1 MLGATIEINNVK
13 KHTYNDWNL
22 KWVKVEISSPVPRK
36 NYIDVPGMDGKL
48 DLSESLTGEINY
60 ENRKIKLIFE
70 VEGNYE
76 KWSTISSE
84 IMNFLH
90 CRQAKII
97 IDTDK
102 CFYYV
107 GRFELTSTKEDYLYG
122 ELILSG
128 DVEPYKY
135 EVTSSLEDWL
145 WNDFNF
151 ENGIIR
157 EYKDLQVVN
166 KLKVNSDSDL
176 FALERDNG
184 VEAIIFDI
192 YQTFDGKD
200 LYSSI
205 EEKAAN
211 FLYLIIKNHVFID
224 GNKRIAATLF
234 IYFLEFYNLLYKD
247 GKQVIDNNTLVA
259 ITLLIAQS
267 NPKEKEILVDLVMNF
282 LSR

>member
-1 MLGATIEINNVK
+1 MLGATIEVNNVK

-22 KWVKVEISSPVPRK
+22 KWFKVEISSPAPRK
-36 NYIDVPGMDGKL
+36 NYINVPGMDGKL

-70 VEGNYE
+70 VEGDYE

-90 CRQAKII
+90 GRQAKII

-128 DVEPYKY
+128 DVGPYKY
-135 EVTSSLEDWL
+135 EVNSSLEDWL

-166 KLKVNSDSDL
+166 KLTVNVVGRRKTVYPTIESSDNMKANFNGTIYDIKKGTYRYL
-176 FALERDNG
+176 DMGLKEGDNNI
-184 VEAIIFDI
+184 V
-192 YQTFDGKD
+192 FDGNGII
-200 LYSSI
+200 SI
-205 EEKAAN
+205 DYRGGS
-211 FLYLIIKNHVFID
+211 L
-224 GNKRIAATLF
+224 
-234 IYFLEFYNLLYKD
+234 
-247 GKQVIDNNTLVA
+247 
-259 ITLLIAQS
+259 
-267 NPKEKEILVDLVMNF
+267 
-282 LSR
+282 

>member
-1 MLGATIEINNVK
+1 MLGATIEVNNVK

-90 CRQAKII
+90 GRQAKII

-166 KLKVNSDSDL
+166 KLKVNVVGRRKTVYPTIESSDNMKANFNST
-176 FALERDNG
+176 
-184 VEAIIFDI
+184 VYDI
-192 YQTFDGKD
+192 KKGTYRYLDMGLKEGNNNIVFDGNGTI
-200 LYSSI
+200 SI
-205 EEKAAN
+205 DYRGGS
-211 FLYLIIKNHVFID
+211 L
-224 GNKRIAATLF
+224 
-234 IYFLEFYNLLYKD
+234 
-247 GKQVIDNNTLVA
+247 
-259 ITLLIAQS
+259 
-267 NPKEKEILVDLVMNF
+267 
-282 LSR
+282 